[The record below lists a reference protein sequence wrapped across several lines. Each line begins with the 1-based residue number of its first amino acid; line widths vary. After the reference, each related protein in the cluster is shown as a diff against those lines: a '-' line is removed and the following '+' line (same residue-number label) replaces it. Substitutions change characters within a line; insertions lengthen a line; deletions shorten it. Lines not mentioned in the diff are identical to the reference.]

1 MQALSLQSNRR
12 PLAQAS
18 LTKRRS
24 MSESLAPLIIGVYGA
39 DLHKLAINTASVL
52 FASPLAWK
60 DVAATLDVVL
70 AVATVSVS
78 VLAFLSSSRF
88 PRVAVVPLLSQV
100 LLVALMSAALWMHFD
115 DISLLNYKR
124 FIGGNIALFFGA
136 IFVCNRTWKIRL
148 VWSIWL
154 ATALLQSFIA
164 IWYWRE
170 GYLWT
175 SIRSTLIPATGIR
188 MGYQCA
194 IAFVYCLFAS
204 GDKNWKSIGMCCL
217 FAFGVLMSGSKMALL
232 LTVFASCGMFAF
244 EMIKTQKVAAL
255 RLILFSISSVAILQ
269 FLFLIASSEK
279 EGFHKYV
286 LDFDHYVSSVQNRED
301 LSEEFFELAWEHPVT
316 GSGISAGYYELN
328 GDQMQTTHSA
338 VQATFLQLGMLG
350 LSTYL
355 LLVLYLALI
364 GFRRIWK
371 TRRASDSRF
380 YMAIATYAAF
390 VMLMLK
396 AEVTSDLPGNRELWL
411 FSGILVHCLERLEWS
426 AGHSRKESEPCVELQ
441 AA

>member
-1 MQALSLQSNRR
+1 
-12 PLAQAS
+12 
-18 LTKRRS
+18 
-24 MSESLAPLIIGVYGA
+24 MSESLAPIIIGVYGA
-39 DLHKLAINTASVL
+39 DLHKLAINTAAVL

-60 DVAATLDVVL
+60 DFAATVDVML
-70 AVATVSVS
+70 AVATVTVS
-78 VLAFLSSSRF
+78 ALAFLNSSRF
-88 PRVAVVPLLSQV
+88 PRVAAVPLISQV
-100 LLVALMSAALWMHFD
+100 MLVALMSAALFTHYD

-136 IFVCNRTWKIRL
+136 IFVCNRMWKVRL

-154 ATALLQSFIA
+154 LTALLQAFIA

-204 GDKNWKSIGMCCL
+204 GDKNWKSVGMCCL

-232 LTVFASCGMFAF
+232 LTVSASCGMFAF

-255 RLILFSISSVAILQ
+255 RLILFSISAVAIAQ
-269 FLFLIASSEK
+269 ILFVIATSEK

-286 LDFDHYVSSVQNRED
+286 LDFDHYVSSVENRED
-301 LSEEFFELAWEHPVT
+301 LGEEFFDLAWQHPIA

-338 VQATFLQLGMLG
+338 VQATFLQLGLLG
-350 LSTYL
+350 LVTYL
-355 LLVLYLALI
+355 LLIIYLALI
-364 GFRRIWK
+364 GFRRI
-371 TRRASDSRF
+371 RRTQRIFDSRF
-380 YMAIATYAAF
+380 YVAIATYSAF
-390 VMLMLK
+390 IMLVLK

-426 AGHSRKESEPCVELQ
+426 AGQVRKESSPCVELR